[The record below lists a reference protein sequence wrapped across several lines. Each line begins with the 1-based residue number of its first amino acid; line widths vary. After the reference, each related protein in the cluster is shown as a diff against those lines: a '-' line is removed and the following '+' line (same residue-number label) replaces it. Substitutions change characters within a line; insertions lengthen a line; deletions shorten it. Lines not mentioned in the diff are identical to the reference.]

1 MTKLLAILG
10 IIIFIGVTYLFS
22 KDKKNINWKQIG
34 VLLATA
40 LVMTFVMIKTPLYM
54 VIQWVGNFFSFLIE
68 QSTAGISFV
77 FGGLTE
83 NYVFFLNGL
92 LPIVFISAFM
102 GILFH
107 FGILQKLI
115 EFISKWI
122 ARLFKI
128 DGIVVT
134 NAITNMF
141 IGQSESLFP
150 VKSYLPNVKD
160 SVVFATLVLGMSTVS
175 VSVFGLYQSYSA
187 SIEYILMSVPLNI
200 VCALLLTQIF
210 MPTKYDQ
217 SQIVSV
223 ETDKGLNVVDTMMN
237 YAFSGF
243 RSVVGIVV
251 SLIAFLSLVQL
262 INSTLGLFNPEL
274 SLQSMLG
281 VVYTPI
287 SALMGIPLNEVP
299 MVAELMG
306 TKIVTNEAVA
316 YSQESFK
323 LLSENTR
330 NIATI
335 GMTSFAGFGSV
346 GILLGAYGV
355 VAPSKSKVVVKL
367 GFQALLIAT
376 LVSFLSAA
384 IVSLFL

>member
-141 IGQSESLFP
+141 IGQSESLLP
-150 VKSYLPNVKD
+150 VN
-160 SVVFATLVLGMSTVS
+160 
-175 VSVFGLYQSYSA
+175 
-187 SIEYILMSVPLNI
+187 
-200 VCALLLTQIF
+200 
-210 MPTKYDQ
+210 
-217 SQIVSV
+217 
-223 ETDKGLNVVDTMMN
+223 
-237 YAFSGF
+237 
-243 RSVVGIVV
+243 
-251 SLIAFLSLVQL
+251 
-262 INSTLGLFNPEL
+262 
-274 SLQSMLG
+274 
-281 VVYTPI
+281 
-287 SALMGIPLNEVP
+287 
-299 MVAELMG
+299 
-306 TKIVTNEAVA
+306 
-316 YSQESFK
+316 
-323 LLSENTR
+323 
-330 NIATI
+330 
-335 GMTSFAGFGSV
+335 
-346 GILLGAYGV
+346 
-355 VAPSKSKVVVKL
+355 
-367 GFQALLIAT
+367 
-376 LVSFLSAA
+376 
-384 IVSLFL
+384 